1 MRTITKK
8 IVALMMVAAMMAM
21 TAMTALAGTETVKMF
36 GLVGTDYV
44 YSGHSGMMVD
54 NVTDNGKGTYTVTFK
69 EINMG
74 RVTGHISEISTK
86 DGRYEGELGP
96 DGTTMTF
103 TFKPAGEG
111 FTGRYRQAD
120 RSFLDK
126 DEVGTMITYTV
137 ELSSGTHSTSEGA
150 IVIE

>member
-1 MRTITKK
+1 MKTLTKK

-21 TAMTALAGTETVKMF
+21 TAMTALAGTNTVKMF

-44 YSGHSGMMVD
+44 YSDHSGAMVD
-54 NVTDNGKGTYTVTFK
+54 SVTDNGDGSYTVTFK
-69 EINMG
+69 KINMG
-74 RVTGHISEISTK
+74 RVTGYISQISTM
-86 DGRYEGELGP
+86 DGREGELGP

-103 TFKPAGEG
+103 TFEPAGEG

-137 ELSSGTHSTSEGA
+137 ELSSGTHSTSVGA

>member
-44 YSGHSGMMVD
+44 YSGHSGAMVD
-54 NVTDNGKGTYTVTFK
+54 SVTANFDGTYTVIFK
-69 EINMG
+69 EINMYG
-74 RVTGHISEISTK
+74 IIGHISEISTD
-86 DGRYEGELGP
+86 DGQKGVL

-103 TFKPAGEG
+103 TFMPSEED

>member
-1 MRTITKK
+1 MRNITKK

-44 YSGHSGMMVD
+44 YSGHSGAMVD
-54 NVTDNGKGTYTVTFK
+54 SVTDNDDGTYTVIFK
-69 EINMG
+69 EINMHG
-74 RVTGHISEISTK
+74 IIGHISEISTD
-86 DGRYEGELGP
+86 DGQKGVL

-103 TFKPAGEG
+103 TFMPSEED

-137 ELSSGTHSTSEGA
+137 ELSSGVHSTSEGA

>member
-1 MRTITKK
+1 MKTLTKK

-21 TAMTALAGTETVKMF
+21 TAMTALAGTNTVKMF

-54 NVTDNGKGTYTVTFK
+54 NVTDNGNGSYTVTFK

-74 RVTGHISEISTK
+74 RVTGHISQISTM
-86 DGRYEGELGP
+86 DGQEGELGP

-111 FTGRYRQAD
+111 FIGRYRQPD

-137 ELSSGTHSTSEGA
+137 ELSSGTHSTSVGA